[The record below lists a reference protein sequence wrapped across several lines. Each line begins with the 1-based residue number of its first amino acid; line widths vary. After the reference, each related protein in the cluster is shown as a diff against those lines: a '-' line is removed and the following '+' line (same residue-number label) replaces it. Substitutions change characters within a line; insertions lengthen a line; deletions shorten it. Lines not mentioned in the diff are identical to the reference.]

1 MSARPALNSAEPLRR
16 IVARPQGGLAWLA
29 GALAVAVLIG
39 LATPRLSPVTAI
51 ALAVLV
57 ALPLTVAMRPVS
69 ILALLVAAVFLETID
84 IGGVTISRLVAPVA
98 LLVTAAALLQGR
110 ATIKVASPLV
120 WAACYSAWAFAS
132 GFWTVSLPG
141 TTFLLGSLAIALT
154 FMIAFATLIESE
166 RDLRQV
172 LELIAIA
179 ALFTGAFALASYFGQ
194 GGRASGGRGDPN
206 TFAAYQLVALPL
218 VLVLATDARE
228 QWRRILFYGTAGVIV
243 ASVMASLSRGG
254 VITFAAILLAIGL
267 LPSRRSFFRSRAQ
280 KTAVLA
286 VIVLAAGIGF
296 KVTEEALL
304 PRFDAIFT
312 TSGATGSGR
321 LNEWRAAWA
330 SVQERPYLGL
340 GFGAFPAVSNQLMQ
354 ETPGVDLEN
363 FDLRP
368 DGILVHNTYLGS
380 LAELGIP
387 GLVLF
392 LGLLTSIALTLR
404 RAVRQAPTVA
414 NDFLRRVS
422 GALQVS
428 LAAWGTSAV
437 FLSVETARSIWILI
451 GLVLAVDKLVTR
463 AAADPAPAAP
473 MLPSRTAD

>member
-1 MSARPALNSAEPLRR
+1 
-16 IVARPQGGLAWLA
+16 
-29 GALAVAVLIG
+29 
-39 LATPRLSPVTAI
+39 
-51 ALAVLV
+51 
-57 ALPLTVAMRPVS
+57 
-69 ILALLVAAVFLETID
+69 
-84 IGGVTISRLVAPVA
+84 
-98 LLVTAAALLQGR
+98 
-110 ATIKVASPLV
+110 
-120 WAACYSAWAFAS
+120 
-132 GFWTVSLPG
+132 
-141 TTFLLGSLAIALT
+141 
-154 FMIAFATLIESE
+154 
-166 RDLRQV
+166 
-172 LELIAIA
+172 
-179 ALFTGAFALASYFGQ
+179 
-194 GGRASGGRGDPN
+194 
-206 TFAAYQLVALPL
+206 
-218 VLVLATDARE
+218 
-228 QWRRILFYGTAGVIV
+228 
-243 ASVMASLSRGG
+243 
-254 VITFAAILLAIGL
+254 
-267 LPSRRSFFRSRAQ
+267 
-280 KTAVLA
+280 

-296 KVTEEALL
+296 KATEEALL

-404 RAVRQAPTVA
+404 RAMHQAPTAA
-414 NDFLRRVS
+414 NDFLRRVG

-451 GLVLAVDKLVTR
+451 GLVLALDKLITR
-463 AAADPAPAAP
+463 AAAHPEPAAP
-473 MLPSRTAD
+473 TLPSRTAD